1 MSRKWE
7 KVEGRYVTGAYIC
20 AQTTELWAICY
31 PDCHMSSKVRM
42 NRGVKAGSSL
52 SIVLSLFTGGPRPE
66 IHFTL
71 NDFCLFMFVSM
82 REM

>member
-7 KVEGRYVTGAYIC
+7 KVEGWYVTVAYIC
-20 AQTTELWAICY
+20 AQTTDLWAICY
-31 PDCHMSSKVRM
+31 PDCHMSSEVRL
-42 NRGVKAGSSL
+42 NGGVKPGSSL
-52 SIVLSLFTGGPRPE
+52 SILPSLGSLE

>member
-31 PDCHMSSKVRM
+31 PDCHMSSEVRM

-52 SIVLSLFTGGPRPE
+52 SIQVPSLGSLE